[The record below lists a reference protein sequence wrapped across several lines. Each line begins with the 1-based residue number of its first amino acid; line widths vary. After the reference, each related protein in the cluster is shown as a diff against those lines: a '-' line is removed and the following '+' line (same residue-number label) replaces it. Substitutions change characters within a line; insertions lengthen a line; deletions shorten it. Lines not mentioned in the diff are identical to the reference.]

1 MTITLI
7 ILIVTVAMFIWGRVR
22 ADIVALTALAALLV
36 FGILTPAEAL
46 AGFSSPIVI
55 MMIGLFVVGGAIMQ
69 TGLAKLTGNK
79 LMALSHGNETIT
91 FLLVMLVTSFIGA
104 FVSNTGTVALM
115 MPIIMSL
122 AAASGLQ
129 SSRFL
134 MPLAFAG
141 SLGGMLTLIGTPPNL
156 VIDEVLTDAGFE
168 PLSFF
173 SFFPVGI
180 IVIAIGIIVLMPL
193 SRLFLSKKQNGKKK
207 KMTKSLDDLVDE
219 YRLLDNLHRYIV
231 PKKRASA
238 ADVSASDASAS
249 DVPAADVSAS
259 SASSMEVSANIIG
272 KTLKELSLQKRYG
285 VSIIEIRNEKKS
297 RLGLVRDINQNM
309 AKSNSVISEGDT
321 LYIIGDDE
329 KIKVFA
335 KDYGLRKMKDV
346 KIDFYDLGLT
356 EIVVMPTSNFVG
368 LRIGEANLRK
378 RFGINVLGIKR
389 GGERTTSS
397 SSLSSSSS
405 SSSSEKYI
413 TENLIDR
420 KLHVGDVL
428 LVQGEWTNLSHLS
441 ADTVNWV
448 VLGQPEK
455 VADKVLLDYKA
466 PVAALIML
474 LMIAMMVFDFI
485 PVAPVTAVIV
495 AGLLTVFAGCFRN
508 VEAAYKTINWESI
521 VLIAAMMPMSTAL
534 EKTGASA
541 LVSQT
546 LVDSLGSL
554 GPTALLAGIYFTTS
568 LMTMF
573 ISNTATAVLMAPI
586 ALVAAQQVG
595 VSPYAFLFAV
605 TLGASMC
612 FASPFST
619 PPNAL
624 VMKAGGYTFMDYVK
638 VGLPLQIII
647 GVVMTFVLPLL
658 FPY

>member
-1 MTITLI
+1 MTTTLI
-7 ILIVTVAMFIWGRVR
+7 ILVITVALFIWGRVR

-36 FGILTPAEAL
+36 LGILTPAEAL

-79 LMALSHGNETIT
+79 LMALSRGNETIT

-115 MPIIMSL
+115 MPIIMSI
-122 AAASGLQ
+122 AAGSGMQ

-156 VIDEVLTDAGFE
+156 VIDEVLTESGYQ
-168 PLSFF
+168 PLAFF

-193 SRLFLSKKQNGKKK
+193 SKIFLSKKQSGKKK
-207 KMTKSLDDLVDE
+207 KQGKSLDDLVDE
-219 YRLLDNLHRYIV
+219 YQLLDNLHRYIV
-231 PKKRASA
+231 PSRRPSTAL
-238 ADVSASDASAS
+238 DENGEQMDIV
-249 DVPAADVSAS
+249 
-259 SASSMEVSANIIG
+259 G
-272 KTLKELSLQKRYG
+272 KTLKDLSIQKKYG

-297 RLGLVRDINQNM
+297 RLGLVKDVSQNM
-309 AKSNSVISEGDT
+309 AKSSSTIQVHDT
-321 LYIIGDDE
+321 LYIIGEEE
-329 KIKVFA
+329 KMKRFA
-335 KDYGLRKMKDV
+335 SDYGLRKMKDV

-356 EIVVMPTSNFVG
+356 EIVVMPTSNFAG

-378 RFGINVLGIKR
+378 RFGINVLGVKR
-389 GGERTTSS
+389 GDE
-397 SSLSSSSS
+397 
-405 SSSSEKYI
+405 YI
-413 TENLIDR
+413 TDNLIAT
-420 KLHVGDVL
+420 KLHVGDML
-428 LVQGEWTNLSHLS
+428 LVQGEWTNLAHL
-441 ADTVNWV
+441 ATDTSNWV
-448 VLGQPEK
+448 VIDQPEK
-455 VADKVLLDYKA
+455 TADKVLLDYKA
-466 PVAALIML
+466 PVAAAIML

-485 PVAPVTAVIV
+485 PVAPVTAVLI

-541 LVSQT
+541 LVSQG
-546 LVDSLGSL
+546 LVESLGSM

-586 ALVAAQQVG
+586 ALVAARQVG
-595 VSPYAFLFAV
+595 VSPYSFLFAV

-624 VMKAGGYTFMDYVK
+624 VMKAGGYTFTDYVK

>member
-1 MTITLI
+1 MTTTLI
-7 ILIVTVAMFIWGRVR
+7 ILVITVALFIWGRVR

-36 FGILTPAEAL
+36 LGILTPAEAL

-79 LMALSHGNETIT
+79 LMALSRGNETIT

-115 MPIIMSL
+115 MPIIMSI
-122 AAASGLQ
+122 AAGSGMQ

-156 VIDEVLTDAGFE
+156 VIDEVLTESGYQ
-168 PLSFF
+168 PLAFF

-193 SRLFLSKKQNGKKK
+193 SKIFLSKKQSGKKK
-207 KMTKSLDDLVDE
+207 KQGKSLDDLVDE
-219 YRLLDNLHRYIV
+219 YQLLDNLHRYIV
-231 PKKRASA
+231 PSRRPSA
-238 ADVSASDASAS
+238 AIDENGEQMDIV
-249 DVPAADVSAS
+249 
-259 SASSMEVSANIIG
+259 G
-272 KTLKELSLQKRYG
+272 KTLKDLSIQKKYG

-297 RLGLVRDINQNM
+297 RLGLVKDVSQNM
-309 AKSNSVISEGDT
+309 AKSSSTIQVHDT
-321 LYIIGDDE
+321 LYIIGKEE
-329 KIKVFA
+329 KINRFA
-335 KDYGLRKMKDV
+335 RDYDLRKMKDV

-356 EIVVMPTSNFVG
+356 EIVVMPTSNFAG
-368 LRIGEANLRK
+368 LRIGDANLRK
-378 RFGINVLGIKR
+378 RFGINVLGVKR
-389 GGERTTSS
+389 GDE
-397 SSLSSSSS
+397 
-405 SSSSEKYI
+405 YI
-413 TENLIDR
+413 TDNLIAA
-420 KLHVGDVL
+420 KLHVGDML
-428 LVQGEWTNLSHLS
+428 LVQGEWTNLAHL
-441 ADTVNWV
+441 ATDTSNWV
-448 VLGQPEK
+448 VIDQPEK
-455 VADKVLLDYKA
+455 TADKVLLDYKA
-466 PVAALIML
+466 PVAAAIML

-485 PVAPVTAVIV
+485 PVAPVTAVII

-541 LVSQT
+541 LVSQG
-546 LVDSLGSL
+546 LVESLGSM

-586 ALVAAQQVG
+586 ALVAARQVG
-595 VSPYAFLFAV
+595 VSPYSFLFAV

>member
-1 MTITLI
+1 
-7 ILIVTVAMFIWGRVR
+7 MFIWGRVR
-22 ADIVALTALAALLV
+22 ADIVALSALAALLV
-36 FGILTPAEAL
+36 LGILTPAEAL

-79 LMALSHGNETIT
+79 LMALSRGNETVT

-122 AAASGLQ
+122 AAGSGMQ

-156 VIDEVLTDAGFE
+156 VIDEVLTEAGFK
-168 PLSFF
+168 PLAFF

-193 SRLFLSKKQNGKKK
+193 SKIFLSKKQNGKKK
-207 KMTKSLDDLVDE
+207 NNGKSLDDLVDE
-219 YRLLDNLHRYIV
+219 YQLLDNLHRYIV
-231 PKKRASA
+231 PSKRTA
-238 ADVSASDASAS
+238 AAIDENGQMMDIV
-249 DVPAADVSAS
+249 
-259 SASSMEVSANIIG
+259 G
-272 KTLKELSLQKRYG
+272 KTLKDLSIQKKYG

-297 RLGLVRDINQNM
+297 RLGLVQDVNQNM
-309 AKSNSVISEGDT
+309 AKSSSTIQVQDI
-321 LYIIGDDE
+321 LYIIGDE
-329 KIKVFA
+329 QKMQRFA
-335 KDYGLRKMKDV
+335 QDYGLRRMKDV

-356 EIVVMPTSNFVG
+356 EIVVMPTSNFAG
-368 LRIGEANLRK
+368 LRIGDANLRK
-378 RFGINVLGIKR
+378 RFGINVLGVKR
-389 GGERTTSS
+389 GGSS
-397 SSLSSSSS
+397 SDGKVGK
-405 SSSSEKYI
+405 EYI
-413 TENLIDR
+413 TDNLIATR
-420 KLHVGDVL
+420 LHVGDML
-428 LVQGEWTNLSHLS
+428 LVQGEWTNLAHLT
-441 ADTVNWV
+441 ADTTNWV
-448 VLGQPEK
+448 VLDQPEK
-455 VADKVLLDYKA
+455 TADKVLLDYKA
-466 PVAALIML
+466 PVAAAIML

-485 PVAPVTAVIV
+485 PVAPVTAVII

-541 LVSQT
+541 LVSQG
-546 LVDSLGSL
+546 LVDSLGSM

-595 VSPYAFLFAV
+595 VSPYSFLFAV

>member
-1 MTITLI
+1 MTTTLI
-7 ILIVTVAMFIWGRVR
+7 ILFITVALFIWGRVR

-36 FGILTPAEAL
+36 LGILTPAEAL

-79 LMALSHGNETIT
+79 LMALSRGNETIT

-115 MPIIMSL
+115 MPIIMSI
-122 AAASGLQ
+122 AAGSGMQ

-156 VIDEVLTDAGFE
+156 VIDEVLTEGGYQ
-168 PLSFF
+168 PLAFF

-193 SRLFLSKKQNGKKK
+193 SKIFLSKKQSGKKK
-207 KMTKSLDDLVDE
+207 KQGKSLDDLVDE
-219 YRLLDNLHRYIV
+219 YQLLDNLHRYIV
-231 PKKRASA
+231 PSRRPSA
-238 ADVSASDASAS
+238 AIDENGEQMDIV
-249 DVPAADVSAS
+249 
-259 SASSMEVSANIIG
+259 G
-272 KTLKELSLQKRYG
+272 KNLKELSIQKKYG

-297 RLGLVRDINQNM
+297 RLGLVKDVSQNM
-309 AKSNSVISEGDT
+309 AKSSSTIQVHDT
-321 LYIIGDDE
+321 LYIIGEEE
-329 KIKVFA
+329 KMKRFA
-335 KDYGLRKMKDV
+335 SDYGLRKMKDV
-346 KIDFYDLGLT
+346 KIDFYDLGLI
-356 EIVVMPTSNFVG
+356 EIVVMPTSNFAG
-368 LRIGEANLRK
+368 LRIGDANLRK
-378 RFGINVLGIKR
+378 RFGINVLGVKR
-389 GGERTTSS
+389 GDE
-397 SSLSSSSS
+397 
-405 SSSSEKYI
+405 YI
-413 TENLIDR
+413 TDNLIAA
-420 KLHVGDVL
+420 KLHVGDML
-428 LVQGEWTNLSHLS
+428 LVQGEWTNLAHL
-441 ADTVNWV
+441 ATDTSNWV
-448 VLGQPEK
+448 VIDQPEK
-455 VADKVLLDYKA
+455 TADKVLLDYKA
-466 PVAALIML
+466 PVAAAIML

-485 PVAPVTAVIV
+485 PVAPVTAVII

-541 LVSQT
+541 LVSQG
-546 LVDSLGSL
+546 LVESLGSM

-586 ALVAAQQVG
+586 ALVAARQVG
-595 VSPYAFLFAV
+595 VSPYSFLFAV

>member
-1 MTITLI
+1 MQKIHFKFFHSMTITLI
-7 ILIVTVAMFIWGRVR
+7 ILIITVAMFIWGRVR
-22 ADIVALTALAALLV
+22 ADIVALSALAALLV
-36 FGILTPAEAL
+36 LGILTPAEAL

-79 LMALSHGNETIT
+79 LMALSRGNETVT

-122 AAASGLQ
+122 AAGSGMQ

-156 VIDEVLTDAGFE
+156 VIDEVLTEAGFK
-168 PLSFF
+168 PLAFF

-193 SRLFLSKKQNGKKK
+193 SKIFLSKKQNGKKK
-207 KMTKSLDDLVDE
+207 NNRKSLDDLVDE
-219 YRLLDNLHRYIV
+219 YQLLDNLHRYIV
-231 PKKRASA
+231 PSKRTA
-238 ADVSASDASAS
+238 AAIDENGQMMDIV
-249 DVPAADVSAS
+249 
-259 SASSMEVSANIIG
+259 G
-272 KTLKELSLQKRYG
+272 KTLKDLSIQKKYG

-297 RLGLVRDINQNM
+297 RLGLVKDVNQNM
-309 AKSNSVISEGDT
+309 AKSSSTIAVHDT
-321 LYIIGDDE
+321 LYIMGDEE
-329 KIKVFA
+329 KIERFA
-335 KDYGLRKMKDV
+335 QDYDLRKMKDV

-356 EIVVMPTSNFVG
+356 EIVVMPTSNFAG
-368 LRIGEANLRK
+368 LRIGDANLRK
-378 RFGINVLGIKR
+378 RFGINVLGVKR
-389 GGERTTSS
+389 GGSS
-397 SSLSSSSS
+397 SDGKVGK
-405 SSSSEKYI
+405 EYI
-413 TENLIDR
+413 TDNLIATR
-420 KLHVGDVL
+420 LHVGDML
-428 LVQGEWTNLSHLS
+428 LVQGEWTNLAHLT
-441 ADTVNWV
+441 ADTTNWV
-448 VLGQPEK
+448 VLDQPEK
-455 VADKVLLDYKA
+455 TADKVLLDYKA
-466 PVAALIML
+466 PVAAAIML

-485 PVAPVTAVIV
+485 PVAPVTAVII

-541 LVSQT
+541 LVSQG
-546 LVDSLGSL
+546 LVDSLGSM

-595 VSPYAFLFAV
+595 VSPYSFLFAV

>member
-7 ILIVTVAMFIWGRVR
+7 ILIITVAMFIWGRVR

-36 FGILTPAEAL
+36 LGILTPAEAL

-79 LMALSHGNETIT
+79 LMALSHGNETVT

-122 AAASGLQ
+122 AAGSGMQ

-156 VIDEVLTDAGFE
+156 VIDEVLTEAGFK
-168 PLSFF
+168 PLAFF

-193 SRLFLSKKQNGKKK
+193 SKIFLSKKQNGKKK
-207 KMTKSLDDLVDE
+207 SNSKSLDDLVDE
-219 YRLLDNLHRYIV
+219 YQLLDNLHRYIV
-231 PKKRASA
+231 PSKRTA
-238 ADVSASDASAS
+238 AAIDENGQMIDIV
-249 DVPAADVSAS
+249 
-259 SASSMEVSANIIG
+259 G
-272 KTLKELSLQKRYG
+272 KTLKDLSIQKKYG

-297 RLGLVRDINQNM
+297 RLGLVKDINQNM
-309 AKSNSVISEGDT
+309 AKSSSTIAVHDT
-321 LYIIGDDE
+321 LFIMGDEE
-329 KIKVFA
+329 KIERFA
-335 KDYGLRKMKDV
+335 QDYDLRKMKDV

-356 EIVVMPTSNFVG
+356 EIVVMPTSNFAG
-368 LRIGEANLRK
+368 LRIGDANLRK
-378 RFGINVLGIKR
+378 RFGINVLGVKR
-389 GGERTTSS
+389 GGSS
-397 SSLSSSSS
+397 SDGKVGK
-405 SSSSEKYI
+405 EYI
-413 TENLIDR
+413 TDNLIAT
-420 KLHVGDVL
+420 KLHVGDML
-428 LVQGEWTNLSHLS
+428 LVQGEWTNLTHLT
-441 ADTVNWV
+441 ADTTNWV
-448 VLGQPEK
+448 VLDQPEK
-455 VADKVLLDYKA
+455 TADKVLLDYKA
-466 PVAALIML
+466 PVAATIML

-485 PVAPVTAVIV
+485 PMAPVTAVII

-541 LVSQT
+541 LVSQG
-546 LVDSLGSL
+546 LVDSLGSM

-586 ALVAAQQVG
+586 ALVAAQQLG
-595 VSPYAFLFAV
+595 VSPYSFLFAV

>member
-1 MTITLI
+1 MTTTLI
-7 ILIVTVAMFIWGRVR
+7 ILVITVALFIWGRVR

-36 FGILTPAEAL
+36 LGILTPAEAL

-79 LMALSHGNETIT
+79 LMALSRGNETIT

-115 MPIIMSL
+115 MPIIMSI
-122 AAASGLQ
+122 AAGSGMQ

-141 SLGGMLTLIGTPPNL
+141 SLGGMFTLIGTPPNL
-156 VIDEVLTDAGFE
+156 VIDEVLTEGGYQ
-168 PLSFF
+168 PLAFF

-193 SRLFLSKKQNGKKK
+193 SKIFLSKKQSGKKK
-207 KMTKSLDDLVDE
+207 KQGKSLDDLVDE
-219 YRLLDNLHRYIV
+219 YQLLDNLHRYIV
-231 PKKRASA
+231 PSRRPSA
-238 ADVSASDASAS
+238 AIDENGEQMDIV
-249 DVPAADVSAS
+249 
-259 SASSMEVSANIIG
+259 G
-272 KTLKELSLQKRYG
+272 KTLKDLSIQKKYG

-297 RLGLVRDINQNM
+297 RLGLVKDVSQNM
-309 AKSNSVISEGDT
+309 AKSSSTIQVHDT
-321 LYIIGDDE
+321 LYIIGEEE
-329 KIKVFA
+329 KMKRFA
-335 KDYGLRKMKDV
+335 SDYGLRKMKDV

-356 EIVVMPTSNFVG
+356 EIVVMPTSNFAG
-368 LRIGEANLRK
+368 LRIGDANLRK
-378 RFGINVLGIKR
+378 RFGINVLGVKR
-389 GGERTTSS
+389 GDE
-397 SSLSSSSS
+397 
-405 SSSSEKYI
+405 YI
-413 TENLIDR
+413 TDNLIAA
-420 KLHVGDVL
+420 KLHVGDML
-428 LVQGEWTNLSHLS
+428 LVQGEWTNLAHL
-441 ADTVNWV
+441 ATDTSNWV
-448 VLGQPEK
+448 VIDQPEK
-455 VADKVLLDYKA
+455 TADKVLLDYKA
-466 PVAALIML
+466 PVAAAIML

-485 PVAPVTAVIV
+485 PVAPVTAVII

-541 LVSQT
+541 LVSQG
-546 LVDSLGSL
+546 LVESLGSM

-586 ALVAAQQVG
+586 ALVAARQVG
-595 VSPYAFLFAV
+595 VSPYSFLFAV

>member
-1 MTITLI
+1 MTTTLI
-7 ILIVTVAMFIWGRVR
+7 ILVITVALFIWGRVR

-36 FGILTPAEAL
+36 LGILTPAEAL

-79 LMALSHGNETIT
+79 LMALSRGNETIT

-115 MPIIMSL
+115 MPIIMSI
-122 AAASGLQ
+122 AAGSGMQ

-156 VIDEVLTDAGFE
+156 VIDEVLTESGYQ
-168 PLSFF
+168 PLAFF

-193 SRLFLSKKQNGKKK
+193 SKIFLSKKQSGKKK
-207 KMTKSLDDLVDE
+207 KQGKSLDDLVDE
-219 YRLLDNLHRYIV
+219 YQLLDNLHRYIV
-231 PKKRASA
+231 PSRRPSA
-238 ADVSASDASAS
+238 ALDENGEQMDIV
-249 DVPAADVSAS
+249 
-259 SASSMEVSANIIG
+259 G
-272 KTLKELSLQKRYG
+272 KTLKDLSIQKKYG

-297 RLGLVRDINQNM
+297 RLGLVKDVSQNM
-309 AKSNSVISEGDT
+309 AKSSSTIQVHDT
-321 LYIIGDDE
+321 LYIIGEEE
-329 KIKVFA
+329 KMKRFA
-335 KDYGLRKMKDV
+335 SDYGLRKMKDV

-356 EIVVMPTSNFVG
+356 EIVVMPTSYFAG
-368 LRIGEANLRK
+368 LRIGDANLRK
-378 RFGINVLGIKR
+378 RFGINVLGVKR
-389 GGERTTSS
+389 GDE
-397 SSLSSSSS
+397 
-405 SSSSEKYI
+405 YI
-413 TENLIDR
+413 TDNLIAT
-420 KLHVGDVL
+420 KLHVGDML
-428 LVQGEWTNLSHLS
+428 LVQGEWTNLAHLA
-441 ADTVNWV
+441 ADTSNWV
-448 VLGQPEK
+448 VIDQPEK
-455 VADKVLLDYKA
+455 TADKVLLDYKA
-466 PVAALIML
+466 PVAAAIML

-485 PVAPVTAVIV
+485 PVAPVTAVII

-541 LVSQT
+541 LVSQG
-546 LVDSLGSL
+546 LVESLGSM

-573 ISNTATAVLMAPI
+573 VSNTATAVLMAPI
-586 ALVAAQQVG
+586 ALVAARQVG
-595 VSPYAFLFAV
+595 VSPYSFLFAV

-647 GVVMTFVLPLL
+647 GVVMTFVLPFL

>member
-1 MTITLI
+1 MTTTLI
-7 ILIVTVAMFIWGRVR
+7 ILVITVALFIWGRVR

-36 FGILTPAEAL
+36 LGILTPAEAL

-79 LMALSHGNETIT
+79 LMALSRGNETIT

-115 MPIIMSL
+115 MPIIMSI
-122 AAASGLQ
+122 AAGSGMQ

-156 VIDEVLTDAGFE
+156 VVDEVLTEGGYQ
-168 PLSFF
+168 PLAFF

-193 SRLFLSKKQNGKKK
+193 SKIFLSKKQSGKKK
-207 KMTKSLDDLVDE
+207 KQGKSLDDLVDE
-219 YRLLDNLHRYIV
+219 YQLLDNLHRYIV
-231 PKKRASA
+231 PSRRPSA
-238 ADVSASDASAS
+238 ALDENGEQMDIV
-249 DVPAADVSAS
+249 
-259 SASSMEVSANIIG
+259 G
-272 KTLKELSLQKRYG
+272 KTLKDLSIQKKYG

-297 RLGLVRDINQNM
+297 RLGLVKDVSQNM
-309 AKSNSVISEGDT
+309 AKSSSTIQVHDT
-321 LYIIGDDE
+321 LYIIGEEE
-329 KIKVFA
+329 KMKRFA
-335 KDYGLRKMKDV
+335 SDYGLRKMKDV

-356 EIVVMPTSNFVG
+356 EIVVMPTSNFAG

-378 RFGINVLGIKR
+378 RFGINVLGVKR
-389 GGERTTSS
+389 GDE
-397 SSLSSSSS
+397 
-405 SSSSEKYI
+405 YI
-413 TENLIDR
+413 TDNLIAA
-420 KLHVGDVL
+420 KLHVGDML
-428 LVQGEWTNLSHLS
+428 LVQGEWTNLAHL
-441 ADTVNWV
+441 ATDTSNWV
-448 VLGQPEK
+448 VIDQPEK
-455 VADKVLLDYKA
+455 TADKVLLDYKA
-466 PVAALIML
+466 PVAAAIML

-485 PVAPVTAVIV
+485 PVAPVTAVII

-541 LVSQT
+541 LVSQG
-546 LVDSLGSL
+546 LVESLGSM

-586 ALVAAQQVG
+586 ALVAARQVG
-595 VSPYAFLFAV
+595 VSPYSFLFAV

>member
-1 MTITLI
+1 MTTTLI
-7 ILIVTVAMFIWGRVR
+7 ILVITVALFIWGRVR

-36 FGILTPAEAL
+36 LGILTPAEAL

-79 LMALSHGNETIT
+79 LMALSRGNETIT

-115 MPIIMSL
+115 MPIIMSI
-122 AAASGLQ
+122 AAGSGMQ

-156 VIDEVLTDAGFE
+156 VIDEVLTESGYQ
-168 PLSFF
+168 PLAFF

-193 SRLFLSKKQNGKKK
+193 SKIFLSKKQSGKKK
-207 KMTKSLDDLVDE
+207 KQGKSLDDLVDE
-219 YRLLDNLHRYIV
+219 YQLLDNLHRYIV
-231 PKKRASA
+231 PSHRPSA
-238 ADVSASDASAS
+238 ALDENGEQMDIV
-249 DVPAADVSAS
+249 
-259 SASSMEVSANIIG
+259 G
-272 KTLKELSLQKRYG
+272 KTLKDLSIQKKYG

-297 RLGLVRDINQNM
+297 RLGLVKDVSQNM
-309 AKSNSVISEGDT
+309 AKSSSTIQVHDT
-321 LYIIGDDE
+321 LYIIGEEE
-329 KIKVFA
+329 KMKRFA
-335 KDYGLRKMKDV
+335 GDYGLRKMKDV

-356 EIVVMPTSNFVG
+356 EIVVMPTSNFAG

-378 RFGINVLGIKR
+378 RFGINVLGVKR
-389 GGERTTSS
+389 GDE
-397 SSLSSSSS
+397 
-405 SSSSEKYI
+405 YI
-413 TENLIDR
+413 TDNLIAT
-420 KLHVGDVL
+420 KLHVGDML
-428 LVQGEWTNLSHLS
+428 LVQGEWTNLAHL
-441 ADTVNWV
+441 ANDTSNWV
-448 VLGQPEK
+448 VIDQPEK
-455 VADKVLLDYKA
+455 TADKVLLDYKA
-466 PVAALIML
+466 PVAAAIML

-485 PVAPVTAVIV
+485 PVAPVTAVII

-541 LVSQT
+541 LVSQG
-546 LVDSLGSL
+546 LVESLGSM

-595 VSPYAFLFAV
+595 VSPYSFLFAV

>member
-1 MTITLI
+1 MQKIHFKFFHSMTITLI
-7 ILIVTVAMFIWGRVR
+7 ILIITVAMFIWGRVR

-36 FGILTPAEAL
+36 LGILTPAEAL

-79 LMALSHGNETIT
+79 LMALSRGNETVT

-122 AAASGLQ
+122 AAGSGMQ

-156 VIDEVLTDAGFE
+156 VIDEVLTEAGFK
-168 PLSFF
+168 PLAFF

-193 SRLFLSKKQNGKKK
+193 SKIFLSQKQNGKKK
-207 KMTKSLDDLVDE
+207 KNGKSLDDLVDE
-219 YRLLDNLHRYIV
+219 YQLLDNLHRYIV
-231 PKKRASA
+231 PSKRTA
-238 ADVSASDASAS
+238 AAIDENGQMMDIV
-249 DVPAADVSAS
+249 
-259 SASSMEVSANIIG
+259 G
-272 KTLKELSLQKRYG
+272 KTLKDLSIQKKYG

-297 RLGLVRDINQNM
+297 RLGLVKDVNQNM
-309 AKSNSVISEGDT
+309 AKSSSTIAVHDT
-321 LYIIGDDE
+321 LYIMGDEE
-329 KIKVFA
+329 KIERFA
-335 KDYGLRKMKDV
+335 QDYDLRKMKDV

-356 EIVVMPTSNFVG
+356 EIVVMPTSNFAG

-378 RFGINVLGIKR
+378 RFGINVLGVKR
-389 GGERTTSS
+389 GGSS
-397 SSLSSSSS
+397 SDGKVGK
-405 SSSSEKYI
+405 EYI
-413 TENLIDR
+413 TDNLIATR
-420 KLHVGDVL
+420 LHVGDML
-428 LVQGEWTNLSHLS
+428 LVQGEWTNLAHLT
-441 ADTVNWV
+441 ADTTNWV
-448 VLGQPEK
+448 VLDQPEK
-455 VADKVLLDYKA
+455 TADKVLLDYKA
-466 PVAALIML
+466 PVAAAIML

-485 PVAPVTAVIV
+485 PVAPVTAVII

-541 LVSQT
+541 LVSQG
-546 LVDSLGSL
+546 LVDSLGSM

-595 VSPYAFLFAV
+595 VSPYSFLFAV

>member
-1 MTITLI
+1 MTITLS
-7 ILIVTVAMFIWGRVR
+7 ILIITVAMFIWGRVR

-36 FGILTPAEAL
+36 FGILTPSEAL
-46 AGFSSPIVI
+46 AGFSSPIVV

-79 LMALSHGNETIT
+79 LMALSRGNETIT

-115 MPIIMSL
+115 MPIIVSL
-122 AAASGLQ
+122 AAASGMQ

-156 VIDEVLTDAGFE
+156 VIDEVLTEAGYQ
-168 PLSFF
+168 PLAFF
-173 SFFPVGI
+173 SFFPVGL

-193 SRLFLSKKQNGKKK
+193 SKIFLSKKQNGKKK
-207 KMTKSLDDLVDE
+207 DKAKSLDDLVDE
-219 YRLLDNLHRYIV
+219 YQLLDNLHRYIV
-231 PKKRASA
+231 PSKRYGT
-238 ADVSASDASAS
+238 ADENGGVMDI
-249 DVPAADVSAS
+249 V
-259 SASSMEVSANIIG
+259 G
-272 KTLKELSLQKRYG
+272 KTLKDLSIQKKYG

-297 RLGLVRDINQNM
+297 KLGLVKDVNQNM
-309 AKSNSVISEGDT
+309 AKSSSTISVHDI
-321 LYIIGDDE
+321 LYILGDEE
-329 KIKVFA
+329 KIEKFA
-335 KDYGLRKMKDV
+335 HDYGLRKMKDV

-378 RFGINVLGIKR
+378 RFGINVLGVKR
-389 GGERTTSS
+389 GE
-397 SSLSSSSS
+397 
-405 SSSSEKYI
+405 EYI
-413 TENLIDR
+413 TDNLIAA
-420 KLHVGDVL
+420 KLHVGDML
-428 LVQGEWTNLSHLS
+428 LVQGEWTNLAHLTS
-441 ADTVNWV
+441 DTSNWV
-448 VLGQPEK
+448 VLDQPEK
-455 VADKVLLDYKA
+455 TADKVLLDYKA
-466 PVAALIML
+466 PVAAAIML
-474 LMIAMMVFDFI
+474 LMVAMMVFDFI
-485 PVAPVTAVIV
+485 PVAPVTAVII

-546 LVDSLGSL
+546 LVDSLGSM

-595 VSPYAFLFAV
+595 VSPYSFLFAV

-624 VMKAGGYTFMDYVK
+624 VMKAGGYSFMDYVK

>member
-1 MTITLI
+1 MTTTLI
-7 ILIVTVAMFIWGRVR
+7 ILVITVALFIWGRVR

-36 FGILTPAEAL
+36 LGILTPAEAL

-79 LMALSHGNETIT
+79 LMALSRGNETIT

-115 MPIIMSL
+115 MPIIMSI
-122 AAASGLQ
+122 AAGSGMQ

-156 VIDEVLTDAGFE
+156 VIDEVLTESGYQ
-168 PLSFF
+168 PLAFF

-193 SRLFLSKKQNGKKK
+193 SKIFLSKKQSGKKK
-207 KMTKSLDDLVDE
+207 KQGKSLDDLVDE
-219 YRLLDNLHRYIV
+219 YQLLDNLHRYIV
-231 PKKRASA
+231 PSRRPSA
-238 ADVSASDASAS
+238 TLDENGEQMDIV
-249 DVPAADVSAS
+249 
-259 SASSMEVSANIIG
+259 G
-272 KTLKELSLQKRYG
+272 KTLKDLSIQKKYG

-297 RLGLVRDINQNM
+297 RLGLVKDVSQNM
-309 AKSNSVISEGDT
+309 AKSSSTIQVHDT
-321 LYIIGDDE
+321 LYIIGEEE
-329 KIKVFA
+329 KMKRFA
-335 KDYGLRKMKDV
+335 SDYGLRKMKDV

-356 EIVVMPTSNFVG
+356 EIVVMPTSNFAG
-368 LRIGEANLRK
+368 LRIGDANLRK
-378 RFGINVLGIKR
+378 RFGINVLGVKR
-389 GGERTTSS
+389 GDE
-397 SSLSSSSS
+397 
-405 SSSSEKYI
+405 YI
-413 TENLIDR
+413 TDNLIAT
-420 KLHVGDVL
+420 KLHVGDML
-428 LVQGEWTNLSHLS
+428 LVQGEWTNLAHL
-441 ADTVNWV
+441 ATDTSNWV
-448 VLGQPEK
+448 VIDQPEK
-455 VADKVLLDYKA
+455 TADKVLLDYKA
-466 PVAALIML
+466 PVAAAIML

-485 PVAPVTAVIV
+485 PVAPVTAVII

-541 LVSQT
+541 LVSQG
-546 LVDSLGSL
+546 LVESLGSM

-586 ALVAAQQVG
+586 ALVAARQVG
-595 VSPYAFLFAV
+595 VSPYSFLFAV

>member
-7 ILIVTVAMFIWGRVR
+7 ILVITVAMFIWGRVR

-36 FGILTPAEAL
+36 LGILTPAEAL

-79 LMALSHGNETIT
+79 LMALSRGNETIT

-122 AAASGLQ
+122 AAGSGMQ

-156 VIDEVLTDAGFE
+156 VIDEVLTAAGYQ
-168 PLSFF
+168 PLAFF

-193 SRLFLSKKQNGKKK
+193 SKIFLSKSQGSKKK
-207 KMTKSLDDLVDE
+207 KNAKSLDDLVDE
-219 YRLLDNLHRYIV
+219 YRLLDNLHRFIV
-231 PKKRASA
+231 PSSRTSA
-238 ADVSASDASAS
+238 ARDENGNQLDIV
-249 DVPAADVSAS
+249 
-259 SASSMEVSANIIG
+259 G
-272 KTLKELSLQKRYG
+272 KTLKELSIQKKYG

-297 RLGLVRDINQNM
+297 RLGLVKDVNQNM
-309 AKSNSVISEGDT
+309 AKSSSTIQVHDT
-321 LYIIGDDE
+321 LYIIGDE
-329 KIKVFA
+329 QKMQRFA
-335 KDYGLRKMKDV
+335 QDYGLRKMKDV

-356 EIVVMPTSNFVG
+356 EIVVMPTSNFAG

-378 RFGINVLGIKR
+378 RFGINVLGVKR
-389 GGERTTSS
+389 G
-397 SSLSSSSS
+397 SS
-405 SSSSEKYI
+405 SSSSEGGRGGSEYI
-413 TENLIDR
+413 TDNLIAA
-420 KLHVGDVL
+420 KLHVGDML
-428 LVQGEWTNLSHLS
+428 LVQGEWTNLAHLT
-441 ADTVNWV
+441 ADTTNWV
-448 VLGQPEK
+448 VLDQPEK
-455 VADKVLLDYKA
+455 TADKVLLDYKA
-466 PVAALIML
+466 PVAAAIML

-485 PVAPVTAVIV
+485 PVAPVTAVII

-541 LVSQT
+541 LVSQG
-546 LVDSLGSL
+546 LVDSLGAM

-595 VSPYAFLFAV
+595 VSPYSFLFAV

-658 FPY
+658 FEY

>member
-1 MTITLI
+1 MQKIHFKFFHSMTITLI
-7 ILIVTVAMFIWGRVR
+7 ILIITVAMFIWGRVR
-22 ADIVALTALAALLV
+22 ADIVALSALAALLV
-36 FGILTPAEAL
+36 LGILTPAEAL

-79 LMALSHGNETIT
+79 LMALSRGNETVT

-122 AAASGLQ
+122 AAGSGMQ

-156 VIDEVLTDAGFE
+156 VIDEVLTEAGFK
-168 PLSFF
+168 PLAFF

-180 IVIAIGIIVLMPL
+180 IVIAIGITVLMPL
-193 SRLFLSKKQNGKKK
+193 SKIFLSQKQNGKKK
-207 KMTKSLDDLVDE
+207 KNGKSLDDLVDE
-219 YRLLDNLHRYIV
+219 YQLLDNLHRYIV
-231 PKKRASA
+231 PSKRTA
-238 ADVSASDASAS
+238 AAIDENGQMMDIV
-249 DVPAADVSAS
+249 
-259 SASSMEVSANIIG
+259 G
-272 KTLKELSLQKRYG
+272 KTLKDLSIQKKYG

-297 RLGLVRDINQNM
+297 RLGLVKDVNQNM
-309 AKSNSVISEGDT
+309 AKSSSTIAVHDT
-321 LYIIGDDE
+321 LYIMGDEE
-329 KIKVFA
+329 KIERFA
-335 KDYGLRKMKDV
+335 QDYDLRKMKDV

-356 EIVVMPTSNFVG
+356 EIVVMPTSNFAG
-368 LRIGEANLRK
+368 LRIGDANLRK
-378 RFGINVLGIKR
+378 RFGINVLGVKR
-389 GGERTTSS
+389 GGSS
-397 SSLSSSSS
+397 SDGKVGK
-405 SSSSEKYI
+405 EYI
-413 TENLIDR
+413 TDNLIAT
-420 KLHVGDVL
+420 KLHVGDML
-428 LVQGEWTNLSHLS
+428 LVQGEWTNLAHLT
-441 ADTVNWV
+441 ADTTNWV
-448 VLGQPEK
+448 VLDQPEK
-455 VADKVLLDYKA
+455 TADKVLLDYKA
-466 PVAALIML
+466 PVAAAIML

-485 PVAPVTAVIV
+485 PVAPVTAVII

-541 LVSQT
+541 LVSQG
-546 LVDSLGSL
+546 LVDSLGSM

-595 VSPYAFLFAV
+595 VSPYSFLFAV

>member
-1 MTITLI
+1 MTTTLI
-7 ILIVTVAMFIWGRVR
+7 ILVITVALFIWGRVR

-36 FGILTPAEAL
+36 LGILTPAEAL

-79 LMALSHGNETIT
+79 LMALSRGNETVT

-115 MPIIMSL
+115 MPIIMSI
-122 AAASGLQ
+122 AAGSGMQ

-156 VIDEVLTDAGFE
+156 VIDEVLTEGGYQ
-168 PLSFF
+168 PLAFF

-193 SRLFLSKKQNGKKK
+193 SKIFLSKKQSGKKK
-207 KMTKSLDDLVDE
+207 KQGKSLDDLVDE
-219 YRLLDNLHRYIV
+219 YQLLDNLHRYIV
-231 PKKRASA
+231 PSRRPSA
-238 ADVSASDASAS
+238 AIDENGEQMDIV
-249 DVPAADVSAS
+249 
-259 SASSMEVSANIIG
+259 G
-272 KTLKELSLQKRYG
+272 KTLKDLSIQKKYG

-297 RLGLVRDINQNM
+297 RLGLVKDVSQNM
-309 AKSNSVISEGDT
+309 AKSSSTIQVHDT
-321 LYIIGDDE
+321 LYIIGEEE
-329 KIKVFA
+329 KMKRFA
-335 KDYGLRKMKDV
+335 SDYGLRKMKDV

-356 EIVVMPTSNFVG
+356 EIVVMPTSNFAG

-378 RFGINVLGIKR
+378 RFGINVLGVKR
-389 GGERTTSS
+389 GDE
-397 SSLSSSSS
+397 
-405 SSSSEKYI
+405 YI
-413 TENLIDR
+413 TDNLIAT
-420 KLHVGDVL
+420 KLHVGDML
-428 LVQGEWTNLSHLS
+428 LVQGEWTNLAHL
-441 ADTVNWV
+441 ATDTSNWV
-448 VLGQPEK
+448 VIDQPEK
-455 VADKVLLDYKA
+455 TADKVLLDYKA
-466 PVAALIML
+466 PVVAAIML

-485 PVAPVTAVIV
+485 PVAPVTAVII

-541 LVSQT
+541 LVSQG
-546 LVDSLGSL
+546 LVESLGSM

-595 VSPYAFLFAV
+595 VSPYSFLFAV

>member
-7 ILIVTVAMFIWGRVR
+7 ILVITVAMFIWGRVR

-36 FGILTPAEAL
+36 LGILTPAEAL

-79 LMALSHGNETIT
+79 LMALSRGNETIT

-115 MPIIMSL
+115 MPIIMSI
-122 AAASGLQ
+122 AAGSGMQ

-156 VIDEVLTDAGFE
+156 VIDEVLTEAGYQ
-168 PLSFF
+168 PLAFF

-193 SRLFLSKKQNGKKK
+193 SKIFLSKSQGNKKK
-207 KMTKSLDDLVDE
+207 KNAKSLDDLVDE
-219 YRLLDNLHRYIV
+219 YRLLDNLHRFIV
-231 PKKRASA
+231 PSSRTSA
-238 ADVSASDASAS
+238 ARDENGNRMDIV
-249 DVPAADVSAS
+249 
-259 SASSMEVSANIIG
+259 G
-272 KTLKELSLQKRYG
+272 KTLKELSIQKKYG

-297 RLGLVRDINQNM
+297 RLGLVKDVNQNM
-309 AKSNSVISEGDT
+309 AKSSSTIQVHDT
-321 LYIIGDDE
+321 LYIIGDE
-329 KIKVFA
+329 QKMQHFA
-335 KDYGLRKMKDV
+335 RDYGLRKMKDV

-378 RFGINVLGIKR
+378 RFGINVLGVKR
-389 GGERTTSS
+389 G
-397 SSLSSSSS
+397 SS
-405 SSSSEKYI
+405 SSSSEGGRGGSEYI
-413 TENLIDR
+413 TDNLIAA
-420 KLHVGDVL
+420 KLHVGDML
-428 LVQGEWTNLSHLS
+428 LVQGEWTNLAHLT
-441 ADTVNWV
+441 ADTTNWV
-448 VLGQPEK
+448 VLDQPEK
-455 VADKVLLDYKA
+455 TADKVLLDYKA
-466 PVAALIML
+466 PVAAAIML

-485 PVAPVTAVIV
+485 PVAPVTAVII

-541 LVSQT
+541 LVSQG
-546 LVDSLGSL
+546 LVDSLGAM

-595 VSPYAFLFAV
+595 VSPYSFLFAV

-658 FPY
+658 FEY

>member
-1 MTITLI
+1 MTTTLI
-7 ILIVTVAMFIWGRVR
+7 ILVITVALFIWGRVR

-36 FGILTPAEAL
+36 LGILTPAEAL

-69 TGLAKLTGNK
+69 TGLAKLAGNK
-79 LMALSHGNETIT
+79 LMALSRGNETIT

-115 MPIIMSL
+115 MPIIMSI
-122 AAASGLQ
+122 AAGSGMQ

-156 VIDEVLTDAGFE
+156 VIDEVLTEGGYQ
-168 PLSFF
+168 PLAFF

-193 SRLFLSKKQNGKKK
+193 SKIFLSKKQNGKKK
-207 KMTKSLDDLVDE
+207 KQGKSLDDLVDE
-219 YRLLDNLHRYIV
+219 YQLLDNLHRYIV
-231 PKKRASA
+231 PSRRPSA
-238 ADVSASDASAS
+238 ALDENGEQMDIV
-249 DVPAADVSAS
+249 
-259 SASSMEVSANIIG
+259 G
-272 KTLKELSLQKRYG
+272 KTLKDLSIQKKYG

-297 RLGLVRDINQNM
+297 RLGLVKDVSQNM
-309 AKSNSVISEGDT
+309 AKSSSTIQVHDT
-321 LYIIGDDE
+321 LYIIGEEE
-329 KIKVFA
+329 KMKRFA
-335 KDYGLRKMKDV
+335 SDYGLRKMKDV

-356 EIVVMPTSNFVG
+356 EIVVMPTSNFAG

-378 RFGINVLGIKR
+378 RFGINVLGVKR
-389 GGERTTSS
+389 GDE
-397 SSLSSSSS
+397 
-405 SSSSEKYI
+405 YI
-413 TENLIDR
+413 TENLIAT
-420 KLHVGDVL
+420 KLHVGDML
-428 LVQGEWTNLSHLS
+428 LVQGEWTNLAHL
-441 ADTVNWV
+441 ATDTSNWV
-448 VLGQPEK
+448 VIDQPEK
-455 VADKVLLDYKA
+455 TADKVLLDYKA
-466 PVAALIML
+466 PVAAAIML

-485 PVAPVTAVIV
+485 PVAPVTAVII

-541 LVSQT
+541 LVSQE
-546 LVDSLGSL
+546 LVESLGSM

-586 ALVAAQQVG
+586 ALVAARQVG
-595 VSPYAFLFAV
+595 VSPYSFLFAV

>member
-7 ILIVTVAMFIWGRVR
+7 ILIITVAMFIWGKVR

-46 AGFSSPIVI
+46 AGFSSPIVV

-79 LMALSHGNETIT
+79 LMALSRGNETIT

-122 AAASGLQ
+122 AAGSGMQ

-156 VIDEVLTDAGFE
+156 VIDEVLTEAGFK
-168 PLSFF
+168 PLAFF

-193 SRLFLSKKQNGKKK
+193 SKLFLSRKQSGKKK
-207 KMTKSLDDLVDE
+207 KTKSLDDLVDE

-231 PKKRASA
+231 PSSRTSA
-238 ADVSASDASAS
+238 ARDENGNQLDIV
-249 DVPAADVSAS
+249 
-259 SASSMEVSANIIG
+259 G
-272 KTLKELSLQKRYG
+272 KTLKELSIQKKYG

-297 RLGLVRDINQNM
+297 RLGLVQDVNQNM
-309 AKSNSVISEGDT
+309 AKSSSTIQEHDI
-321 LYIIGDDE
+321 LYIIGDE
-329 KIKVFA
+329 QKMQRFA
-335 KDYGLRKMKDV
+335 QDYGLRRMKDV

-356 EIVVMPTSNFVG
+356 EIVVMPTSNFAG

-378 RFGINVLGIKR
+378 RFGINVLGVKR
-389 GGERTTSS
+389 GGG
-397 SSLSSSSS
+397 
-405 SSSSEKYI
+405 SSSSEGGRSGNEYI
-413 TENLIDR
+413 TDNLIAA
-420 KLHVGDVL
+420 KLHVGDML
-428 LVQGEWTNLSHLS
+428 LVQGEWTNLTHLT
-441 ADTVNWV
+441 ADTTNWV
-448 VLGQPEK
+448 VLDQPEK

-466 PVAALIML
+466 PVAAAIML

-485 PVAPVTAVIV
+485 PVAPVTAVII

-541 LVSQT
+541 LVSQG
-546 LVDSLGSL
+546 LVDSLGSM

-595 VSPYAFLFAV
+595 VSPYSFLFAV

>member
-1 MTITLI
+1 MTITLS
-7 ILIVTVAMFIWGRVR
+7 ILIITVAMFIWGRVR

-36 FGILTPAEAL
+36 FGILTPSEAL
-46 AGFSSPIVI
+46 AGFSSPIVV

-79 LMALSHGNETIT
+79 LMALSRGNETIT

-115 MPIIMSL
+115 MPIIVSL
-122 AAASGLQ
+122 AAASGMQ

-156 VIDEVLTDAGFE
+156 VIDEVLTEAGYQ
-168 PLSFF
+168 PLAFF
-173 SFFPVGI
+173 SFFPVGL

-193 SRLFLSKKQNGKKK
+193 SKIFLSKKQNGKKK
-207 KMTKSLDDLVDE
+207 DKAKSLDDLVDE
-219 YRLLDNLHRYIV
+219 YQLLDNLHRYIV
-231 PKKRASA
+231 PSKRYGA
-238 ADVSASDASAS
+238 ADENGGVMDI
-249 DVPAADVSAS
+249 V
-259 SASSMEVSANIIG
+259 G
-272 KTLKELSLQKRYG
+272 KTLKDLSIQKKYG
-285 VSIIEIRNEKKS
+285 VSIIEIRNEKKAK
-297 RLGLVRDINQNM
+297 LGLVKDVNQNM
-309 AKSNSVISEGDT
+309 AKSSSTISVHDI
-321 LYIIGDDE
+321 LYILGDEE
-329 KIKVFA
+329 KIEKFA
-335 KDYGLRKMKDV
+335 HDYGLRKMKDV

-356 EIVVMPTSNFVG
+356 EIVVMPTSNFAG

-378 RFGINVLGIKR
+378 RFGINVLGVKR
-389 GGERTTSS
+389 GE
-397 SSLSSSSS
+397 
-405 SSSSEKYI
+405 EYI
-413 TENLIDR
+413 TDNLIAA
-420 KLHVGDVL
+420 KLHVGDML
-428 LVQGEWTNLSHLS
+428 LVQGEWTNLAHLTS
-441 ADTVNWV
+441 DTSNWV
-448 VLGQPEK
+448 VLDQPEK
-455 VADKVLLDYKA
+455 TADKVLLDYKA
-466 PVAALIML
+466 PVAAAIML
-474 LMIAMMVFDFI
+474 LMVAMMVFDFI
-485 PVAPVTAVIV
+485 PVAPVTAVII

-546 LVDSLGSL
+546 LVDSLGAM

-595 VSPYAFLFAV
+595 VSPYSFLFAV

-624 VMKAGGYTFMDYVK
+624 VMKAGGYSFMDYVK
-638 VGLPLQIII
+638 VGLPLHIII

>member
-7 ILIVTVAMFIWGRVR
+7 ILLLTVAMFIWGKVR
-22 ADIVALTALAALLV
+22 ADIVALTALASLLL

-46 AGFSSPIVI
+46 SGFSSSIVI

-79 LMALSHGNETIT
+79 LMALSRGNETAT
-91 FLLVMLVTSFIGA
+91 FLLVMIVTSFIGA

-115 MPIIMSL
+115 MPIIISI
-122 AAASGLQ
+122 ATASGMQ

-156 VIDEVLTDAGFE
+156 VIDETLTEAGYE
-168 PLSFF
+168 GLAFF

-180 IVIAIGIIVLMPL
+180 ICIAIGIIVLMPL
-193 SRLFLSKKQNGKKK
+193 SRLFLNKNGSGKKK
-207 KMTKSLDDLVDE
+207 KKDKTPTDLVKE
-219 YRLLDNLHRYIV
+219 YQLLDTLHRFIV
-231 PKKRASA
+231 PGKSTMVGAS
-238 ADVSASDASAS
+238 
-249 DVPAADVSAS
+249 
-259 SASSMEVSANIIG
+259 
-272 KTLKELSLQKRYG
+272 LKELDVQKRYG
-285 VSIIEIRNEKKS
+285 ISIIEIRNEKKS
-297 RLGLVRDINQNM
+297 RLGLMKDVNQQM
-309 AKSNSVISEGDT
+309 PWSSSVIHEQDI
-321 LYIIGDDE
+321 LYLMGSDE
-329 KIKVFA
+329 NMKRLA
-335 KDYGLRKMKDV
+335 KDYGLRKTKDAA
-346 KIDFYDLGLT
+346 INFYDIGLA
-356 EIVVMPTSNFVG
+356 EIVVMPTSKLVG
-368 LRIGEANLRK
+368 LRIKELRLRD

-389 GGERTTSS
+389 E
-397 SSLSSSSS
+397 
-405 SSSSEKYI
+405 SEYI
-413 TENLIDR
+413 TEELIER
-420 KLHVGDVL
+420 KLHKGDVL
-428 LVQGEWTNLSHLS
+428 LVQSTWKNLSQLNS
-441 ADTVNWV
+441 DNDNWV
-448 VLGQPEK
+448 VLGHPEQS
-455 VADKVLLDYKA
+455 AAKVLLDYKA
-466 PVAALIML
+466 PTAAAIML
-474 LMIAMMVFDFI
+474 LMVAMMVFDFI
-485 PVAPVTAVIV
+485 PVAPVTAVII
-495 AGLLTVFAGCFRN
+495 AGLLTVFTGCFRN

-534 EKTGASA
+534 EKTGVSEMVSST
-541 LVSQT
+541 LVS
-546 LVDSLGSL
+546 SLGSM

-568 LMTMF
+568 LLTMF

-624 VMKAGGYTFMDYVK
+624 VMKAGQYTFMDYVK

-658 FPY
+658 FPF

>member
-1 MTITLI
+1 MTTTLI
-7 ILIVTVAMFIWGRVR
+7 ILVITVALFIWGRVR

-36 FGILTPAEAL
+36 LGILTPAEAL

-79 LMALSHGNETIT
+79 LMALSRGNETIT

-115 MPIIMSL
+115 MPIIMSI
-122 AAASGLQ
+122 AAGSGMQ

-156 VIDEVLTDAGFE
+156 VIDEVLTEGGYQ
-168 PLSFF
+168 PLAFF

-193 SRLFLSKKQNGKKK
+193 SKIFLSKKQSGKKK
-207 KMTKSLDDLVDE
+207 KQGKSLDDLVDE
-219 YRLLDNLHRYIV
+219 YQLLDNLHRYIV
-231 PKKRASA
+231 PSRRPSA
-238 ADVSASDASAS
+238 TLDENGEQMDIV
-249 DVPAADVSAS
+249 
-259 SASSMEVSANIIG
+259 G
-272 KTLKELSLQKRYG
+272 KTLKDLSIQKKYG

-297 RLGLVRDINQNM
+297 RLGLVKDVSQNM
-309 AKSNSVISEGDT
+309 AKSSSTIQVHDT
-321 LYIIGDDE
+321 LYIIGEEE
-329 KIKVFA
+329 KMKRFA
-335 KDYGLRKMKDV
+335 SDYGLRKMKDV

-356 EIVVMPTSNFVG
+356 EIVVMPTSNFAG

-378 RFGINVLGIKR
+378 RFGINVLGVKR
-389 GGERTTSS
+389 GDE
-397 SSLSSSSS
+397 
-405 SSSSEKYI
+405 YI
-413 TENLIDR
+413 TDNLIAT
-420 KLHVGDVL
+420 KLHVGDML
-428 LVQGEWTNLSHLS
+428 LVQGEWTNLAHL
-441 ADTVNWV
+441 ATDTSNWV
-448 VLGQPEK
+448 VIDQPEK
-455 VADKVLLDYKA
+455 TADKVLLDYKA
-466 PVAALIML
+466 PVAAAIML

-485 PVAPVTAVIV
+485 PVAPVTAVII

-541 LVSQT
+541 LVSQG
-546 LVDSLGSL
+546 LVESLGSM

-586 ALVAAQQVG
+586 ALVAARQVG
-595 VSPYAFLFAV
+595 VSPYSFLFAV

>member
-1 MTITLI
+1 MTITLS
-7 ILIVTVAMFIWGRVR
+7 ILIITVAMFIWGRVR

-36 FGILTPAEAL
+36 FGILTPSEAL

-79 LMALSHGNETIT
+79 LMALSRGNETIT

-115 MPIIMSL
+115 MPIIVSL
-122 AAASGLQ
+122 AAASGMQ
-129 SSRFL
+129 SSCFL

-156 VIDEVLTDAGFE
+156 VIDEALTEAGYQ
-168 PLSFF
+168 PLAFF
-173 SFFPVGI
+173 SFFPVGL

-193 SRLFLSKKQNGKKK
+193 SKIFLSKKQNGKKK
-207 KMTKSLDDLVDE
+207 DKAKSLDDLVDE
-219 YRLLDNLHRYIV
+219 YQLLDNLHRYIV
-231 PKKRASA
+231 PSKRYGA
-238 ADVSASDASAS
+238 ADENGGVMDI
-249 DVPAADVSAS
+249 V
-259 SASSMEVSANIIG
+259 G
-272 KTLKELSLQKRYG
+272 KTLKELSIQKKYG

-297 RLGLVRDINQNM
+297 KLGLVKDVNQNM
-309 AKSNSVISEGDT
+309 AKSSSTISVHDI
-321 LYIIGDDE
+321 LYILGDEE
-329 KIKVFA
+329 KIEKFA
-335 KDYGLRKMKDV
+335 HDYGLRKMKDV

-356 EIVVMPTSNFVG
+356 EIVVMPTSNFAG

-378 RFGINVLGIKR
+378 RFGISVLGVKR
-389 GGERTTSS
+389 GE
-397 SSLSSSSS
+397 
-405 SSSSEKYI
+405 EYI
-413 TENLIDR
+413 TDNLIAA
-420 KLHVGDVL
+420 KLHVGDML
-428 LVQGEWTNLSHLS
+428 LVQGEWTNLAHLTS
-441 ADTVNWV
+441 DTSNWV
-448 VLGQPEK
+448 VLDQPEK
-455 VADKVLLDYKA
+455 TADKVLLDYKA
-466 PVAALIML
+466 PVAAAIML
-474 LMIAMMVFDFI
+474 LMVAMMVFDFI
-485 PVAPVTAVIV
+485 PVAPVTAVII

-546 LVDSLGSL
+546 LVDSLGSM

-595 VSPYAFLFAV
+595 VSPYSFLFAV

-624 VMKAGGYTFMDYVK
+624 VMKAGGYSFMDYVK

>member
-1 MTITLI
+1 MTTTLI
-7 ILIVTVAMFIWGRVR
+7 ILVITVALFIWGRVR
-22 ADIVALTALAALLV
+22 VDIVALTALAALLV
-36 FGILTPAEAL
+36 LGILTPAEAL

-79 LMALSHGNETIT
+79 LMALSRGNETIT

-104 FVSNTGTVALM
+104 FVSNTGTVAIM
-115 MPIIMSL
+115 MPIIMSI
-122 AAASGLQ
+122 AAGSGMQ

-156 VIDEVLTDAGFE
+156 VIDEVLTEGGYQ
-168 PLSFF
+168 PLAFF

-193 SRLFLSKKQNGKKK
+193 SKIFLSKKQNGKKK
-207 KMTKSLDDLVDE
+207 KQGKSLDDLVDE
-219 YRLLDNLHRYIV
+219 YQLLDNLHRYIV
-231 PKKRASA
+231 PSRRPSA
-238 ADVSASDASAS
+238 ALDENGEQMDIV
-249 DVPAADVSAS
+249 
-259 SASSMEVSANIIG
+259 G
-272 KTLKELSLQKRYG
+272 KTLKDLSIQKKYG

-297 RLGLVRDINQNM
+297 RLGLVKDVSQNM
-309 AKSNSVISEGDT
+309 AKSSSTIQVHDT
-321 LYIIGDDE
+321 LYIIGEEE
-329 KIKVFA
+329 KMKRFA
-335 KDYGLRKMKDV
+335 SDYGLRKMKDV

-356 EIVVMPTSNFVG
+356 EIVVMPTSNFAG
-368 LRIGEANLRK
+368 LRIGDANLRK
-378 RFGINVLGIKR
+378 RFGINVLGVKR
-389 GGERTTSS
+389 GDE
-397 SSLSSSSS
+397 
-405 SSSSEKYI
+405 YI
-413 TENLIDR
+413 TDNLIAA
-420 KLHVGDVL
+420 KLHVGDML
-428 LVQGEWTNLSHLS
+428 LVQGEWTNLAHL
-441 ADTVNWV
+441 ATDTSNWV
-448 VLGQPEK
+448 VIDQPEK
-455 VADKVLLDYKA
+455 TADKVLLDYKA
-466 PVAALIML
+466 PVAAAIML

-485 PVAPVTAVIV
+485 PVAPVTAVII

-534 EKTGASA
+534 EKTGTSA
-541 LVSQT
+541 LVSQG
-546 LVDSLGSL
+546 LVESLGSM

-595 VSPYAFLFAV
+595 VSPYSFLFAV